1 MDDVRLRA
9 LSQLEPQGLDAEGQ
23 NWQQR
28 KSVQTRLA
36 ILEAAVQCL
45 DQQGYSRTTMQS
57 IAGTAGVSRGAM
69 LHHYATKQDL
79 IGAVIDYTLYK
90 RFEVFLD
97 GVRELK
103 DSARVGEMAAV
114 EIFWNSCLTPE
125 FSAYLELAIASR
137 TDAALAEIF
146 LPKARRYDTTELAE
160 VIKAFP
166 EWAADPEGYAL
177 AMDYCNAAIQGM
189 VVNRDILPNA
199 DQVALGDFI
208 GRTLAMMR
216 NHELSP
222 VS

>member
-1 MDDVRLRA
+1 MDDVKLRA
-9 LSQLEPQGLDAEGQ
+9 LSQLEPQGLGAEGQ
-23 NWQQR
+23 SWQQR
-28 KSVQTRLA
+28 KSTQTRLA
-36 ILEAAVQCL
+36 ILEAAVRCL
-45 DQQGYSRTTMQS
+45 DRQGYSRTTMQS
-57 IAGTAGVSRGAM
+57 IAGMAGVSRGAM

-90 RFEVFLD
+90 RFEIFLD

-114 EIFWNSCLTPE
+114 AIFWKSCLAPE
-125 FSAYLELAIASR
+125 FTAYLELAMAAR
-137 TDAALAEIF
+137 TDADLADIF

-166 EWAADPEGYAL
+166 EWADDPDGYAL

-189 VVNRDILPNA
+189 VVNRDILPKA
-199 DQVALGDFI
+199 DQEALGGLI

-216 NHELSP
+216 NHEITTLS
-222 VS
+222 